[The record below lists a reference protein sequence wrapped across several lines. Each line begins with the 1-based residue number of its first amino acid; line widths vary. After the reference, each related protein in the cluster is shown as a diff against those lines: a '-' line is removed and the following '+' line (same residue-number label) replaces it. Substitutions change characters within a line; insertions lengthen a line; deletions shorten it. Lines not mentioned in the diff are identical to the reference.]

1 MGLGDTFRDLFSG
14 SQTAKVRVHLLIRGR
29 IGEGWLDIDETLK
42 VPEHM
47 TLNGFIAHCQKRR
60 LPLREALENSPHLRD
75 TLMWNGERCPL
86 ATFGERELRDGDQ
99 LYLLAP
105 IAGG

>member
-1 MGLGDTFRDLFSG
+1 MGLGDTLRDLLS
-14 SQTAKVRVHLLIRGR
+14 SSRPATVRVHLLIRGR

-42 VPEHM
+42 VPEGM
-47 TLNGFIAHCQKRR
+47 TLNGLIVHCEKRR

-75 TLMWNGERCPL
+75 TLMWNGERSPL
-86 ATFGERELRDGDQ
+86 ETFGERELCDGDE

>member
-1 MGLGDTFRDLFSG
+1 MGVGDKIRAIVGASRTP
-14 SQTAKVRVHLLIRGR
+14 KVRVHLLIRGR
-29 IGEGWLDIDETLK
+29 IGEGWHEIDETLK
-42 VPEHM
+42 VPEGT
-47 TLNGFIAHCQKRR
+47 TLHAFIALCEQRR

-86 ATFGERELRDGDQ
+86 KTCGQRLLCDGDE